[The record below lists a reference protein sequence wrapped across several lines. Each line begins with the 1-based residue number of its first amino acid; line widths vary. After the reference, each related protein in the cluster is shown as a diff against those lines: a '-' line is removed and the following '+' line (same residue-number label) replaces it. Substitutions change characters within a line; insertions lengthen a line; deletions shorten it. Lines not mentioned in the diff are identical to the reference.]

1 MKTAHVS
8 GFSLIEV
15 MVTLVLLS
23 VGLLGVFGL
32 QARTAGLEFDAHQR
46 SQALSLAREM
56 QATIRAS
63 RAEAVNYASDAVS
76 SQTGDLY
83 VGTTS
88 SFDCSATA
96 TLAAESLCAWGAAL
110 AGEREI
116 AGVAAMGAMLGAR
129 GCLIR
134 PPAPEVNALADLYV
148 VVVWQGIDEAAPLPT
163 DALIHRCFNNAAA
176 PATQRLAP
184 ELRRGVALRVLI
196 PRLASSA
203 S

>member
-1 MKTAHVS
+1 MKRMRVS

-15 MVTLVLLS
+15 MVTLFLMS

-32 QARTAGLEFDAHQR
+32 QSHTARLEFEAHQR

-56 QATIRAS
+56 RATIRAS
-63 RAEAVNYASDAVS
+63 RAEAANYASDAVS
-76 SQTGDLY
+76 SRTGALY

-88 SFDCSATA
+88 SLDCNAPA
-96 TLAAESLCAWGAAL
+96 TLAAQSLCAWGAAL
-110 AGEREI
+110 AGERET
-116 AGVAAMGAMLGAR
+116 AGMVAVGAMLGAR

-148 VVVWQGIDEAAPLPT
+148 VVVWQGIVEAAPLPA
-163 DALIHRCFNNAAA
+163 DALTHQCFNTAAA
-176 PATQRLAP
+176 PANQRLAP

-196 PRLASSA
+196 PRLTSDTP
-203 S
+203 